1 MRAAILAGV
10 LPLLSGCAT
19 SPGEPGWSSEHAKPF
34 DDARE
39 ACEHESDAR
48 PKAEQPTALEAC
60 MARRDLRGR

>member
-1 MRAAILAGV
+1 MHAAILAGV

-19 SPGEPGWSSEHAKPF
+19 SPGEHGWSGEHAQPF

-48 PKAEQPTALEAC
+48 PKAEQPAALEAC
-60 MARRDLRGR
+60 MARRGWRRR